1 MQRCVF
7 TYLEYIMKFILFSLL
22 FTVSLSAAQAQKSY
36 PAASVPDRIVLT
48 FAGDPAHT
56 QAVTWRT
63 DTLTEKGLAMLKPAS
78 PHPGREDSALVVEAT
93 LEKLALPGAEAFHH
107 TAKFSGLQ
115 PSTAYMY
122 RVGNGEQWSEWLHFT
137 TAADQFKPFSF
148 IYMGDAQN
156 DHKELW
162 SRAMRAAYTHAPK
175 AAFSLH
181 AGDLINRTNTDHEWG
196 EWFYAGGWIYGMMPV
211 IATPGNHEYYRDEE
225 RRLTLTK
232 NWRPQFA
239 FPENGPEGL
248 EEVAYYLDYQGVRII
263 SICSQ
268 AFLLNKADSISQ
280 VAWVENLLRNNPAKW
295 TIITMHHP
303 LYSSAGGRDNKSLRD
318 AFQPMFDKYGVD
330 LVLTGHDHTYGRGIA
345 EKSPQ
350 SARMPL
356 KGPVYI
362 TSVSGPKMYV
372 PSLDKWQQRAAANTQ
387 LYQVI
392 DMEADHIV
400 YKCYTVTGT
409 LYDAFRIDKKGG
421 KKTLTDQ
428 QPAAVKEMV
437 ELPPAYQQKLSAT
450 EKQSF
455 EQKKETYLK
464 RKP

>member
-1 MQRCVF
+1 
-7 TYLEYIMKFILFSLL
+7 MKFIFFSLL
-22 FTVSLSAAQAQKSY
+22 FCSALQLAQAQTAY
-36 PAASVPDRIVLT
+36 PATAVPDRIVLT

-63 DTLTEKGLAMLKPAS
+63 DTLTGKGIAMLKPAS
-78 PHPGREDSALVVEAT
+78 PHPGREDSAVMVEAT
-93 LEKLALPGAEAFHH
+93 QERIALTGAEAIHH
-107 TAKFSGLQ
+107 TARFIHLQ
-115 PSTAYMY
+115 PATQYMY
-122 RVGNGEQWSEWLHFT
+122 RVGDGVRWSEWLHFT
-137 TAADQFKPFSF
+137 TAADQFRPFSF

-162 SRAMRAAYTHAPK
+162 SRAMRAAYAQAPQ

-211 IATPGNHEYYRDEE
+211 IATPGNHEYYRDEQ

-232 NWRPQFA
+232 HWRPQFA
-239 FPENGPEGL
+239 FPENGPAGL
-248 EEVAYYLDYQGVRII
+248 EEVAYYLDYQDVRII

-268 AFLLNKADSISQ
+268 AFLLNKADSASQ
-280 VAWVENLLRNNPAKW
+280 VAWVEELLRNNPCRW

-303 LYSSAGGRDNKSLRD
+303 LYSSAGGRDNRSLRD
-318 AFQPMFDKYGVD
+318 AFQPMFNKYGVD
-330 LVLTGHDHTYGRGIA
+330 LVLTGHDHTYGRGVS
-345 EKSPQ
+345 EQSPQ
-350 SARMPL
+350 SAQMPL
-356 KGPVYI
+356 SGPVYI

-372 PSLDKWQQRAAANTQ
+372 PALEQWQQRAAANTQ

-392 DMEADHIV
+392 DINADNIQ
-400 YKCYTVTGT
+400 YKCYTVTGQ
-409 LYDAFRIDKKGG
+409 LYDAFRIDKKSAGQ
-421 KKTLTDQ
+421 KTLTDQ
-428 QPAAVKEMV
+428 QPREVKEMV
-437 ELPPAYQQKLSAT
+437 ELPPAYRQKLSAT

-455 EQKKETYLK
+455 EQKKDDYLK